1 MWIGDS
7 SGGAPRLG
15 RTGRLSLVRRTA
27 AEQEAALT
35 KARVHAAPRPTSP
48 RVTASGTAARLGG
61 SPRRESGAGEGRP
74 RRDSGATSRTQGARS
89 WPVPSGGGGGGAAP
103 KIFLWQR
110 KSTRQ
115 RKSRRRSGTAASGRD
130 SRPGAESAR
139 GDNVATASQRAT
151 FRTPPWRQTGSAL
164 LALQEVPPASN

>member
-1 MWIGDS
+1 MDRRFIG
-7 SGGAPRLG
+7 
-15 RTGRLSLVRRTA
+15 RRA
-27 AEQEAALT
+27 
-35 KARVHAAPRPTSP
+35 
-48 RVTASGTAARLGG
+48 AARPDRAPQPRAAHCRRARSGVNEGTCARGAAAHLTPGDGVRDGRAARG
-61 SPRRESGAGEGRP
+61 SPRRESGAGEGGP
-74 RRDSGATSRTQGARS
+74 RRDGGATSRTQGARS